1 MAAHLGA
8 WAYSTGRYLCMFYAG
23 EFEMYVSHALTA
35 AWLRACMPCST
46 LPCRLPCNLKVWCV
60 CIPHHGAIHVPHF

>member
-35 AWLRACMPCST
+35 AWLRACMLYCMLYYILLYSALQAP
-46 LPCRLPCNLKVWCV
+46 L
-60 CIPHHGAIHVPHF
+60 